1 MTQSIKAQT
10 QCSLLIMG
18 SRAAALVDCSRSSL
32 PSIQV
37 QLLAQRACAVAVLI
51 NCPAQSCILCTC
63 EHTIAKLPPL
73 QVEENDICPIRTVNR
88 ITGRNPRELWMVHSK
103 HSVKCPYL
111 ISLAVIFFSS
121 GAPPS
126 GTNIRR
132 KLIFS
137 AFVALFS
144 QYAAAA
150 AAKSFQ
156 SCSTQCDPI
165 DGSQPGSF
173 LPGILQARI
182 LEWVAISFSTHVPK
196 LVCKFLGDSKTD
208 RL

>member
-1 MTQSIKAQT
+1 MVTQSIKAQT
-10 QCSLLIMG
+10 VFPPNHGVACSCAG
-18 SRAAALVDCSRSSL
+18 CSL

-37 QLLAQRACAVAVLI
+37 QLLAQRARAVAVLI

-63 EHTIAKLPPL
+63 EYTIAQLSPL

-103 HSVKCPYL
+103 LSLSAL
-111 ISLAVIFFSS
+111 ICSHLQWFFSS

-137 AFVALFS
+137 AFVVLFS

-150 AAKSFQ
+150 AKSLQ
-156 SCSTQCDPI
+156 SCPTLCDPT

-173 LPGILQARI
+173 IPGILQARI
-182 LEWVAISFSTHVPK
+182 LEWVAISFSTHVLK
-196 LVCKFLGDSKTD
+196 LVCKFLGDLITD